1 MFWNILLLEKD
12 KLFNRYMFWIELA
25 ILTLMIVIVDLGL
38 YLISLGLSHQA
49 TTALSKSFTWPFGLI
64 SGVGLAGSHAI
75 GRDKNGYSII
85 AAPIVNEQHQVVGA
99 LLENNGTT
107 TANPGTFAANNK
119 AFIITILFLLSVLI
133 LSLPLIFLAAIIGTL
148 FGFLTARTFTR
159 RIKRLFSVADN
170 WSRGDFSASIND
182 TSSDELGQLAQR
194 LNTMAQQLQNLLNTR
209 QKLASLEERNRL
221 ARDLHDSVKQQVFAV
236 SMQVRTAK
244 MLLKSNTDEAHE
256 HLQEAEQLVQK
267 TQQEL
272 IILVRELRPIALE
285 NKGLVIALRE
295 LVTDWSRQTGIKCSL
310 QIACEQVLPFALE
323 EAFFRVAQEAL
334 ANVARH
340 SESTIVCLSLLCE
353 QDSIELSIADN
364 GKGFNADIAANTG
377 LGLRSMRE
385 RIEALGGHIEVKSK
399 LTDGTRITVYCK
411 RAVVA
416 AKGA

>member
-25 ILTLMIVIVDLGL
+25 ILTPMIVIVDLGL

-285 NKGLVIALRE
+285 NKAHEMRNEVIASGRRKQQRLIE
-295 LVTDWSRQTGIKCSL
+295 S
-310 QIACEQVLPFALE
+310 
-323 EAFFRVAQEAL
+323 
-334 ANVARH
+334 
-340 SESTIVCLSLLCE
+340 SE
-353 QDSIELSIADN
+353 
-364 GKGFNADIAANTG
+364 K
-377 LGLRSMRE
+377 RSE
-385 RIEALGGHIEVKSK
+385 GEGE
-399 LTDGTRITVYCK
+399 D
-411 RAVVA
+411 
-416 AKGA
+416 